1 VRSRGCALRACPWLP
16 YGRAFGATS
25 ALPLAQLLNLP
36 QLLDLPQ
43 QLNLSEL
50 TVRCIRTLK
59 YISGMSASQSDYE
72 LAQAISQGTVSC
84 VADLYERHRSMVYSL
99 CLRMTG
105 NVMEAEDL
113 TQEVFVQ
120 LLKKAGSFR
129 GESKFST
136 WLYRLTINQVL
147 MYFRSA
153 VHRRESPD
161 LFEQL
166 ATIPVVK
173 HRWSDRIVDRLT
185 LHRAL
190 AKLPPGS
197 RSIFVKF
204 DVEGYNH
211 EEIALIF
218 GCSTG
223 NSKSQLH
230 KARRKLRKL
239 LG

>member
-1 VRSRGCALRACPWLP
+1 MP
-16 YGRAFGATS
+16 
-25 ALPLAQLLNLP
+25 PLAEINLL
-36 QLLDLPQ
+36 
-43 QLNLSEL
+43 EL
-50 TVRCIRTLK
+50 TVSGMNAIK

-72 LAQAISQGTVSC
+72 LAQAISHGAISC
-84 VADLYERHRSMVYSL
+84 MADLYERHRNMVYSL

-113 TQEVFVQ
+113 TQDVFIQ
-120 LLKKAGSFR
+120 LVKKAGSFR

-136 WLYRLTINQVL
+136 WLYRFTTNQVL
-147 MYFRSA
+147 MHIRST
-153 VHRRESPD
+153 VRRRESPNM
-161 LFEQL
+161 LEGL
-166 ATIPVVK
+166 AATPIVK
-173 HRWSDRIVDRLT
+173 RNWSDRVVDRVT
-185 LHRAL
+185 LLGAV

-197 RSIFVKF
+197 RSVFVKF

-211 EEIALIF
+211 EEIAVIF
-218 GCSTG
+218 GFSTG